1 MEKQIVTQHTAIY
14 SNENSW
20 SLLKSGLVK
29 LNPTKVFILMDTNT
43 HEHCY
48 ELFLECAGIKNS
60 VETVIIPSG
69 EINKTIYTCMDIW
82 TTLSEKGADRSSL
95 LINLG
100 GGVVTDLGGFVA
112 STFKRGI
119 AFVNIP
125 TSLLAMVDAS
135 LGGKNGVDLGMLK
148 NQVGVVN
155 NPRFVI
161 VDPVFLNT
169 LPKQEIISGYAEML
183 KHALID
189 SEDYWEDL
197 QDFDIFDVKNTS
209 NLIWKSIEIKNNIVT
224 QDPKELGTRK
234 VLNFGHTLGH
244 AIESYCL
251 DNTSRATLLHGE
263 AIAIGIVLATY
274 ISSNLVGFDKNKL
287 GYITAFLLTN
297 FKKQTFSKQDIES
310 IIALLKH
317 DKKNK
322 AGTVLFVL
330 LEDFGKTHINKEVSN
345 SLIQK
350 AFNYYMKFKN
360 TTQKL

>member
-14 SNENSW
+14 CNENPW
-20 SLLKSGLVK
+20 SLLRTGIEK
-29 LNPTKVFILMDTNT
+29 LNPTKIFILVDTNT
-43 HEHCY
+43 HKHCY
-48 ELFLECAGIKNS
+48 ELFIKKSSINTP
-60 VETVIIPSG
+60 VETIIMSSG
-69 EINKTIYTCMDIW
+69 EKNKTIYTCMDIW

-119 AFVNIP
+119 EFINIP

-135 LGGKNGVDLGMLK
+135 IGGKNGIDLGELK
-148 NQVGVVN
+148 NQIGVVN

-161 VDPVFLNT
+161 VDPTFLNT
-169 LPKQEIISGYAEML
+169 LPKHEITSGFAEML

-189 SEDYWEDL
+189 SKDYWEQL
-197 QDFDIFDVKNTS
+197 QGFDSTNLKNTH

-224 QDPKELGTRK
+224 QDPKELGARK

-251 DNTSRATLLHGE
+251 ESKSRPTLLHGE

-274 ISSNLVGFDKNKL
+274 ISSALVGFDKNKL
-287 GYITAFLLTN
+287 ASVTAFILTN
-297 FKKQTFSKQDIES
+297 FKKQTFNKQDIES

-322 AGTVLFVL
+322 AGAVLFVL
-330 LEDFGKTHINKEVSN
+330 LEGFGKTHINKEVPN
-345 SLIQK
+345 SLIK
-350 AFNYYMKFKN
+350 EAFDYYDTF
-360 TTQKL
+360 

>member
-1 MEKQIVTQHTAIY
+1 
-14 SNENSW
+14 
-20 SLLKSGLVK
+20 
-29 LNPTKVFILMDTNT
+29 
-43 HEHCY
+43 
-48 ELFLECAGIKNS
+48 
-60 VETVIIPSG
+60 
-69 EINKTIYTCMDIW
+69 MDIW

-119 AFVNIP
+119 EFINIP

-135 LGGKNGVDLGMLK
+135 IGGKNGVDLGMLK
-148 NQVGVVN
+148 NQIGVVN

-161 VDPVFLNT
+161 VDPTFLNT
-169 LPKQEIISGYAEML
+169 LPKQEITSGFAEML

-189 SEDYWEDL
+189 SKDYWEQL
-197 QDFDIFDVKNTS
+197 QGFDITNLKNTH

-224 QDPKELGTRK
+224 QDPKELGARK

-251 DNTSRATLLHGE
+251 ESKSRPTLLHGE
-263 AIAIGIVLATY
+263 AVAIGIVLATY
-274 ISSNLVGFDKNKL
+274 ISSALVGFDKNKL
-287 GYITAFLLTN
+287 ASVTAFILTN
-297 FKKQTFSKQDIES
+297 FKKQTFNKQDIES

-322 AGTVLFVL
+322 AGAVLFVL

-345 SLIQK
+345 SLIK
-350 AFNYYMKFKN
+350 EAFDYYDTF
-360 TTQKL
+360 

>member
-14 SNENSW
+14 CNDNPW
-20 SLLKSGLVK
+20 SLLRTGIEK
-29 LNPTKVFILMDTNT
+29 LNPTKIFILVDTNT
-43 HEHCY
+43 HKHCY
-48 ELFLECAGIKNS
+48 ELFIKKSSINTP
-60 VETVIIPSG
+60 VETIIMSSG
-69 EINKTIYTCMDIW
+69 EKNKTIHTCMDIW

-119 AFVNIP
+119 EFINIP

-135 LGGKNGVDLGMLK
+135 IGGKNGVDLGMLK
-148 NQVGVVN
+148 NQIGVVN

-161 VDPVFLNT
+161 VDPTFLNT
-169 LPKQEIISGYAEML
+169 LPKPEITSGFAEML

-189 SEDYWEDL
+189 SKDYWEQL
-197 QDFDIFDVKNTS
+197 QGFDITNLKNTH

-224 QDPKELGTRK
+224 QDPTELGARK

-251 DNTSRATLLHGE
+251 ESKSRPTLLHGE
-263 AIAIGIVLATY
+263 AVAIGIVLATY
-274 ISSNLVGFDKNKL
+274 ISSTQVGFDKNKL
-287 GYITAFLLTN
+287 ASVTAFILTS
-297 FKKQTFSKQDIES
+297 FKKQAFNKQDIVS
-310 IIALLKH
+310 IITLLKH

-322 AGTVLFVL
+322 AGAVLFVL
-330 LEDFGKTHINKEVSN
+330 LEDFGKTHINKEVPN
-345 SLIQK
+345 SLIK
-350 AFNYYMKFKN
+350 EAFDYYDTF
-360 TTQKL
+360 

>member
-1 MEKQIVTQHTAIY
+1 MDKQIVTQHTAIY
-14 SNENSW
+14 CNDNPW
-20 SLLKSGLVK
+20 SLLRTGIEK
-29 LNPTKVFILMDTNT
+29 LNPTKIFILVDTNT
-43 HEHCY
+43 HKHCY
-48 ELFLECAGIKNS
+48 ELFIKKSSINTP
-60 VETVIIPSG
+60 VETIIMSSG
-69 EINKTIYTCMDIW
+69 EKNKTIYTCMDIW

-119 AFVNIP
+119 EFINIP

-135 LGGKNGVDLGMLK
+135 IGGKNGIDLGELK
-148 NQVGVVN
+148 NQIGVVN

-161 VDPVFLNT
+161 VDPTFLNT
-169 LPKQEIISGYAEML
+169 LPKHEITSGFAEML

-189 SEDYWEDL
+189 SKDYWEEL
-197 QDFDIFDVKNTS
+197 QGFDITNLKNTH
-209 NLIWKSIEIKNNIVT
+209 NLIWKSIKIKNNIVT
-224 QDPKELGTRK
+224 QDPKELGARK

-251 DNTSRATLLHGE
+251 ESKSRPTLLHGE

-274 ISSNLVGFDKNKL
+274 ISSALVGFDKNKL
-287 GYITAFLLTN
+287 ASVTAFILTN
-297 FKKQTFSKQDIES
+297 FKKQTFNKQDIES

-322 AGTVLFVL
+322 AGAVLFVL
-330 LEDFGKTHINKEVSN
+330 LEGFGKTHINKEVPN
-345 SLIQK
+345 SLIK
-350 AFNYYMKFKN
+350 EAFDYYDTF
-360 TTQKL
+360 

>member
-119 AFVNIP
+119 EFINIP

-135 LGGKNGVDLGMLK
+135 IGGKNGVDLGMLK
-148 NQVGVVN
+148 NQIGVVN

-161 VDPVFLNT
+161 VEPTFLNT
-169 LPKQEIISGYAEML
+169 LPKHEITSGFAEML

-189 SEDYWEDL
+189 SKDYWEEL
-197 QDFDIFDVKNTS
+197 QGFDITNLKNTH
-209 NLIWKSIEIKNNIVT
+209 NLIWKSIKIKNNIVT
-224 QDPKELGTRK
+224 QDPKELGARK

-251 DNTSRATLLHGE
+251 ESKSRPTLLHGE

-274 ISSNLVGFDKNKL
+274 ISSALVGFDKNKL
-287 GYITAFLLTN
+287 ASVTAFILTN
-297 FKKQTFSKQDIES
+297 FKKQTFNKQDIES

-322 AGTVLFVL
+322 AGAVLFVL
-330 LEDFGKTHINKEVSN
+330 LEGFGKTHINKEVPN
-345 SLIQK
+345 SLIK
-350 AFNYYMKFKN
+350 EAFDYYDTF
-360 TTQKL
+360 

>member
-14 SNENSW
+14 CNDNQW
-20 SLLKSGLVK
+20 SLLRTGIEK
-29 LNPTKVFILMDTNT
+29 LNPTKIFILVDTNT
-43 HEHCY
+43 HEHCH
-48 ELFLECAGIKNS
+48 ELFVKKSGINTP
-60 VETVIIPSG
+60 VETIIMPSG
-69 EINKTIYTCMDIW
+69 EKNKTIHTCMDIW

-119 AFVNIP
+119 EFINIP

-135 LGGKNGVDLGMLK
+135 IGGKNGVDLGMLK
-148 NQVGVVN
+148 NQIGVVN

-161 VDPVFLNT
+161 VDPTFLNT
-169 LPKQEIISGYAEML
+169 LPKQEITSGFAEML

-189 SEDYWEDL
+189 SKDYWEQL
-197 QDFDIFDVKNTS
+197 QGFDSTNLKNTH
-209 NLIWKSIEIKNNIVT
+209 NLIWKSINIKNKIVT
-224 QDPKELGTRK
+224 QDPKELGARK

-251 DNTSRATLLHGE
+251 ESKSRQTLLHGE
-263 AIAIGIVLATY
+263 AVAIGIVLATY
-274 ISSNLVGFDKNKL
+274 ISSTLVGFDKSKL
-287 GYITAFLLTN
+287 ASVTAFMLTS
-297 FKKQTFSKQDIES
+297 FKKQIFNKQDIES

-322 AGTVLFVL
+322 AGAILFVL

-345 SLIQK
+345 SLIK
-350 AFNYYMKFKN
+350 EAFDYYKEFLI
-360 TTQKL
+360 TT

>member
-1 MEKQIVTQHTAIY
+1 MDKQIVTQHTAIY
-14 SNENSW
+14 CNENPW
-20 SLLKSGLVK
+20 SLLRTGIEK
-29 LNPTKVFILMDTNT
+29 LNPTKIFILVDTNT
-43 HEHCY
+43 HKHCY
-48 ELFLECAGIKNS
+48 ELFIKKSSINTP
-60 VETVIIPSG
+60 VETIIMTSG
-69 EINKTIYTCMDIW
+69 EKNKTIYTCMDIW

-119 AFVNIP
+119 EFINIP

-135 LGGKNGVDLGMLK
+135 IGGKNGVDLGMLK
-148 NQVGVVN
+148 NQIGVVN

-161 VDPVFLNT
+161 VEPTFLNT
-169 LPKQEIISGYAEML
+169 LPKHEITSGFAEML

-189 SEDYWEDL
+189 SKDYWEEL
-197 QDFDIFDVKNTS
+197 QGFDITNLKNTH
-209 NLIWKSIEIKNNIVT
+209 NLIWKSIKIKNNIVT
-224 QDPKELGTRK
+224 QDPKELGARK

-251 DNTSRATLLHGE
+251 ESKSRPTLLHGE

-274 ISSNLVGFDKNKL
+274 ISSALVGFDKNKL
-287 GYITAFLLTN
+287 ASVTAFILTN
-297 FKKQTFSKQDIES
+297 FKKQTFNKQDIES

-322 AGTVLFVL
+322 AGAVLFVL
-330 LEDFGKTHINKEVSN
+330 LEGFGKTHINKEVPN
-345 SLIQK
+345 SLIK
-350 AFNYYMKFKN
+350 EAFDYYDTF
-360 TTQKL
+360 

>member
-1 MEKQIVTQHTAIY
+1 MDKQIVTQHTAIY
-14 SNENSW
+14 CNDNPW
-20 SLLKSGLVK
+20 SLLRTGIEK
-29 LNPTKVFILMDTNT
+29 LNPTKIFILVDTNT
-43 HEHCY
+43 HKHCY
-48 ELFLECAGIKNS
+48 ELFIKNS
-60 VETVIIPSG
+60 SINTPVETIIMTSG
-69 EINKTIYTCMDIW
+69 EKNKTIYTCMDIW

-119 AFVNIP
+119 EFINIP

-135 LGGKNGVDLGMLK
+135 IGGKNGVDLGMLK
-148 NQVGVVN
+148 NQIGVVN

-161 VDPVFLNT
+161 VEPTFLNT
-169 LPKQEIISGYAEML
+169 LPKHEITSGFAEML

-189 SEDYWEDL
+189 SKDYWEEL
-197 QDFDIFDVKNTS
+197 QGFDITNLKNTH
-209 NLIWKSIEIKNNIVT
+209 NLIWKSIKIKNNIVT
-224 QDPKELGTRK
+224 QDPKELGARK

-251 DNTSRATLLHGE
+251 ESKSRPTLLHGE

-274 ISSNLVGFDKNKL
+274 ISSALVGFDKNKL
-287 GYITAFLLTN
+287 ASVTAFILTN
-297 FKKQTFSKQDIES
+297 FKKQTFNKQDIES

-322 AGTVLFVL
+322 AGAVLFVL
-330 LEDFGKTHINKEVSN
+330 LEGFGKTHINKEVPN
-345 SLIQK
+345 SLIK
-350 AFNYYMKFKN
+350 EAFDYYDTF
-360 TTQKL
+360 

>member
-14 SNENSW
+14 CNENSW

-48 ELFLECAGIKNS
+48 ELFLERAGIKIS
-60 VETVIIPSG
+60 LETIIIPSG
-69 EINKTIYTCMDIW
+69 EINKTIHTCIDVW
-82 TTLSEKGADRSSL
+82 GTLSEKGADRGSL

-135 LGGKNGVDLGMLK
+135 LGGKNGVDLGVLK
-148 NQVGVVN
+148 NQIGVVN

-189 SEDYWEDL
+189 SEDYWKDL
-197 QDFDIFDVKNTS
+197 QDFDISNVKNTN

-224 QDPKELGTRK
+224 QDPKDLGTRK

-251 DNTSRATLLHGE
+251 ESTSRPTLLHGE
-263 AIAIGIVLATY
+263 AIAIGVVLAAY
-274 ISSNLVGFDKNKL
+274 ISSNLVGFDKKKL
-287 GYITAFLLTN
+287 GYLTTFMVTN
-297 FKKQTFSKQDIES
+297 FKRQAFNKKEIKS
-310 IIALLKH
+310 IIGFLKH
-317 DKKNK
+317 DKKSK
-322 AGTVLFVL
+322 GESVLFVL
-330 LEDFGKTHINKEVSN
+330 LEDFGKTHINKKVSN
-345 SLIQK
+345 SLIK
-350 AFNYYMKFKN
+350 EAFNYYMKF
-360 TTQKL
+360 

>member
-1 MEKQIVTQHTAIY
+1 MDKQIVTQHTAIY
-14 SNENSW
+14 CNDNPW
-20 SLLKSGLVK
+20 SLLRTGIEK
-29 LNPTKVFILMDTNT
+29 LNPTKIFILVDTNT
-43 HEHCY
+43 HEHCH
-48 ELFLECAGIKNS
+48 ELFIKNAGINTP
-60 VETVIIPSG
+60 VETIIMPSG
-69 EINKTIYTCMDIW
+69 EKNKTIYTCMDIW

-119 AFVNIP
+119 EFVNIP

-135 LGGKNGVDLGMLK
+135 IGGKNGVDLGMLK
-148 NQVGVVN
+148 NQIGVVN

-161 VDPVFLNT
+161 VDPTFLNT
-169 LPKQEIISGYAEML
+169 LPKQETTSGFAEML

-189 SEDYWEDL
+189 SKDYWEQL
-197 QDFDIFDVKNTS
+197 QSFDITNLKNTH

-224 QDPKELGTRK
+224 QDPTELGARK

-251 DNTSRATLLHGE
+251 ESKSRPTLLHGE
-263 AIAIGIVLATY
+263 AVAIGIVLATY
-274 ISSNLVGFDKNKL
+274 ISSALVGFDKNKL
-287 GYITAFLLTN
+287 ASVTAFILTS
-297 FKKQTFSKQDIES
+297 FKKQTFNKQDIKS
-310 IIALLKH
+310 IITLLKH

-322 AGTVLFVL
+322 AGAVLFVL

-345 SLIQK
+345 SLIK
-350 AFNYYMKFKN
+350 EAFDYYKEF
-360 TTQKL
+360 